1 MDADE
6 EENQSKDTNGRQKFQ
21 IQVSQMTN
29 KPSKMLE
36 VQEKV
41 EFEYDYSLLDQLL
54 EFLDTHEELLP
65 ILCGYF
71 NKIMQALLN
80 KQKAMFLEYL
90 LLERNGS
97 IFNLLMKQL
106 QHHSLASLL
115 VELLQMKV
123 TNSHVSRQRVASL
136 WN

>member
-1 MDADE
+1 MHASEDEDYDEVNVDADE
-6 EENQSKDTNGRQKFQ
+6 EENSSKGDAGRQKFQ
-21 IQVSQMTN
+21 IHVSQMTN

-36 VQEKV
+36 VQEKP
-41 EFEYDYSLLDQLL
+41 EYEYDYSLLDMLL
-54 EFLDTHEELLP
+54 EFLDTQEDLLP

-80 KQKAMFLEYL
+80 KQKARFLEYL

-106 QHHSLASLL
+106 QHHSLA
-115 VELLQMKV
+115 
-123 TNSHVSRQRVASL
+123 
-136 WN
+136 